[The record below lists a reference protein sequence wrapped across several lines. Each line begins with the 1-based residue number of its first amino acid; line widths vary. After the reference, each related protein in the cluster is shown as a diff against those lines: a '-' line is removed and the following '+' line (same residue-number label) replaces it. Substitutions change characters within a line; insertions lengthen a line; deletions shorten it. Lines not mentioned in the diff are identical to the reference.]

1 MGWLPWV
8 SDGQTAGTTGQGRR
22 MEAVEI
28 KLVILP
34 KYAVQYRAHVAN
46 LGWLPW
52 VSDGQTA
59 GTTGQSRQME
69 AVEIKLD
76 PKLAPMKVQY
86 RAHVANLG
94 WLPWVSDG
102 QTAGTTGQGRRMEAV
117 EIKLVNP
124 PAGYAIQYR
133 AHVADLGWLPWMSD
147 GQTAGTTGQSRRM
160 EAVEIKLTKAGG
172 CGTPPYSPNYWN
184 DQNGIQYN
192 NNCYNY
198 ANNKRTDTFAQP
210 GLGGGD
216 MYHSIDCAEV
226 TRGAITDGLEKT
238 TATAVPTGGKTKIAL
253 VIWPPEI
260 DFHWYRQDSNGKWSH
275 KPGGTMATN
284 RDNSGNIIA
293 NPETANRGPYTIFC
307 GYFLTCSDVNQGQGH
322 ANIK

>member
-1 MGWLPWV
+1 M
-8 SDGQTAGTTGQGRR
+8 D
-22 MEAVEI
+22 
-28 KLVILP
+28 KKKFFLVIPLFCLFWWGN
-34 KYAVQYRAHVAN
+34 ALDASDVIYRAHVASK
-46 LGWLPW
+46 GWLNW

-59 GTTGQSRQME
+59 GTTGQSRKME
-69 AVEIKLD
+69 AVEIRLNSKLG
-76 PKLAPMKVQY
+76 PIKLQYRANISGKGWLPWVSAGHNIGKTSETIRMEALEIRLVNPPAGYSIKY
-86 RAHVANLG
+86 RAHVAALG
-94 WLPWVSDG
+94 WLPWVFDG
-102 QTAGTTGQGRRMEAV
+102 QTAGTIGQNRRMEAV
-117 EIKLVNP
+117 EIVL
-124 PAGYAIQYR
+124 
-133 AHVADLGWLPWMSD
+133 
-147 GQTAGTTGQSRRM
+147 
-160 EAVEIKLTKAGG
+160 IKTLA
-172 CGTPPYSPNYWN
+172 CSTPPYAPNYWN

-284 RDNSGNIIA
+284 RDNSGHLIT

-322 ANIK
+322 ANIQ